1 MHRQRIL
8 CGSHWEASKFLP
20 FPKENLDQMGED
32 DRILPGTSLTMEH
45 KEKGMWKGRFA
56 CKILKF
62 TVVMLL
68 FSGLFSSRV
77 ALAAEAR
84 LTDIVVTNTRE
95 HLLVYFS
102 VIDCFTENMERAI
115 ENGISTTF
123 TFFIRLYEVRDWWW
137 DKDLADLKVSH
148 EIKYDN
154 LKKVYMV
161 RLSSKD
167 NKVIYVKD
175 FDEAKKLMSEI
186 VGLKV
191 TELRNLQRGN
201 HYQISMMAELDK
213 IRLPFY
219 FHYVFFFLSLWDF
232 ETAWYTVDF
241 RY

>member
-1 MHRQRIL
+1 
-8 CGSHWEASKFLP
+8 
-20 FPKENLDQMGED
+20 
-32 DRILPGTSLTMEH
+32 
-45 KEKGMWKGRFA
+45 
-56 CKILKF
+56 
-62 TVVMLL
+62 MLL

-213 IRLPFY
+213 IKLPFY

-232 ETAWYTVDF
+232 ETDWYTVDF